1 MSPQFWMKT
10 RHTLG
15 ELKSTAEAHTKTT
28 ANAAKTGPQAA
39 TDFAAL
45 SDLQAYKQMPSDI
58 APFAV

>member
-28 ANAAKTGPQAA
+28 ANAAKTGP
-39 TDFAAL
+39 
-45 SDLQAYKQMPSDI
+45 
-58 APFAV
+58 